1 MSNELG
7 GITNRSIRDS
17 IGNRCFAAAGLAIHG
32 VNLENVLTAA
42 AVPHVVN
49 GVFQT
54 DLAIDAELDLSATTV
69 INAKDGTTL
78 DSVVTMPALAA
89 GADPVT
95 KVYILACKGNVSY
108 IIEPSLDVA
117 ADDNFEHD
125 LSCPAGFAPYGII
138 KIVQAAG
145 AAAFTLGTTNLS
157 GVANQT
163 VTFFDITTVPAT
175 IADIAA
181 V

>member
-1 MSNELG
+1 MSNELA

-17 IGNRCFAAAGLAIHG
+17 VGNRSFTAAGLAIHG

-42 AVPHVVN
+42 AVVHCVN

-54 DLAIDAELDLSATTV
+54 NLAIDAELDLSATAV
-69 INAKDGTTL
+69 INAKDGTSL
-78 DSVVTMPALAA
+78 SAVVTMPAVAA
-89 GADPVT
+89 GADSVT
-95 KVYILACKGNVSY
+95 KTYILACKGNVSY
-108 IIEPSLDVA
+108 IIEPSLDTA
-117 ADDNFEHD
+117 ADDNVDHN
-125 LSCPAGFAPYGII
+125 LSCPAGFAPYGLI

-163 VTFFDITTVPAT
+163 VTFFDISVVPPTVADITTV
-175 IADIAA
+175 
-181 V
+181 